1 MCTSSG
7 KRGGELLK
15 KFIKLSLVVLL
26 ISIINIILLVNTV
39 QAVEKGWQ
47 ITIYTKGYFDRIIK
61 KDQII
66 VKTAHAVYQ
75 ENGKE
80 YPVYCLNRELHGVGD
95 YIAKYDVENQEKIKD
110 LGLWRVIING
120 YPYKTPEQLGTA
132 NEQEAYTATKQA
144 IYCHIYNT
152 RLEQYTAIN
161 EAGIRTINAMNTI
174 LENAKNSTEDFNN
187 TNINISQSN
196 KWDIDKI
203 ENKYI
208 SKEYKISSN
217 INISKF
223 MLSLENQPKETKIT
237 NLDNQ
242 EKTEFN
248 SNESFKILIP
258 ISSLEE
264 SGEFKVKIQT
274 KMETKPIFFGK
285 APSGDLQDYALTAFS
300 YEDVDKEITQK
311 YEKNSTEII
320 IEKQDTETKE
330 LLKKAK
336 FEILDNNKK
345 IIRIAETNENG
356 QMILSS
362 LMPGTYYIREV
373 NAPEGYVLDMKLH
386 KIDISMNEKITLRV
400 YNNKIIVINKEED
413 TEEPKKE
420 EIPVEEVVP
429 NIEIPKL
436 PVTGM

>member
-1 MCTSSG
+1 M
-7 KRGGELLK
+7 K

-39 QAVEKGWQ
+39 QAVEKGGQ

-187 TNINISQSN
+187 TNIDIAQSN

-223 MLSLENQPKETKIT
+223 ILSLENQPKETKIT

-400 YNNKIIVINKEED
+400 YNNKIIVINKEEN

>member
-1 MCTSSG
+1 M
-7 KRGGELLK
+7 K

-39 QAVEKGWQ
+39 QAVEKGGQ

-187 TNINISQSN
+187 TNIDIAQSN

-300 YEDVDKEITQK
+300 YEDVDKEIIQK

-320 IEKQDTETKE
+320 IEKHDTETKE

-413 TEEPKKE
+413 IEEPKKE

-429 NIEIPKL
+429 NIELPKL

>member
-1 MCTSSG
+1 M
-7 KRGGELLK
+7 K
-15 KFIKLSLVVLL
+15 KFIKLGLVVLL

-39 QAVEKGWQ
+39 QAVEKGGQ

>member
-1 MCTSSG
+1 M
-7 KRGGELLK
+7 K

-26 ISIINIILLVNTV
+26 ISIINIILLINTV
-39 QAVEKGWQ
+39 QAVEKGGQ

>member
-1 MCTSSG
+1 MPY
-7 KRGGELLK
+7 
-15 KFIKLSLVVLL
+15 
-26 ISIINIILLVNTV
+26 
-39 QAVEKGWQ
+39 
-47 ITIYTKGYFDRIIK
+47 IY
-61 KDQII
+61 
-66 VKTAHAVYQ
+66 
-75 ENGKE
+75 
-80 YPVYCLNRELHGVGD
+80 
-95 YIAKYDVENQEKIKD
+95 
-110 LGLWRVIING
+110 
-120 YPYKTPEQLGTA
+120 
-132 NEQEAYTATKQA
+132 
-144 IYCHIYNT
+144 T

>member
-1 MCTSSG
+1 M
-7 KRGGELLK
+7 K

-39 QAVEKGWQ
+39 QAVEKGGQ

-120 YPYKTPEQLGTA
+120 YPYKTPEQLGAA

-187 TNINISQSN
+187 TNIDIAQSN

-300 YEDVDKEITQK
+300 YEDVDKEIIQK

-320 IEKQDTETKE
+320 IEKHDTETKE

-400 YNNKIIVINKEED
+400 YNNKIIVINKEEN

-429 NIEIPKL
+429 NIELPKL

>member
-1 MCTSSG
+1 M
-7 KRGGELLK
+7 K

-39 QAVEKGWQ
+39 QAVEKGGQ

-187 TNINISQSN
+187 TNIDIAQSN

-300 YEDVDKEITQK
+300 YEDVDKEIIQK

-320 IEKQDTETKE
+320 IEKHDTETKE

-400 YNNKIIVINKEED
+400 YNNKIIVINKEEN

-429 NIEIPKL
+429 NIELPKL

>member
-1 MCTSSG
+1 M
-7 KRGGELLK
+7 K

-39 QAVEKGWQ
+39 QAVEKGGQ

-285 APSGDLQDYALTAFS
+285 APSGDLQDYSLTAFS